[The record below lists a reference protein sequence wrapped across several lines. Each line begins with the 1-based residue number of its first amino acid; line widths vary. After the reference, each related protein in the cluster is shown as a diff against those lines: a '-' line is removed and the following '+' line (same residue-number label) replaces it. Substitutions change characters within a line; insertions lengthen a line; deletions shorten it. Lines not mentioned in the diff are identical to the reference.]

1 MRDPDDERVRL
12 VVLFVACSAF
22 ILGYLL
28 AVYLCYIRL
37 L

>member
-1 MRDPDDERVRL
+1 MRNPNDDIIGN

-28 AVYLCYIRL
+28 GIYIYYIRL